1 MQKDQCEALAQRVRE
16 GLEGTHFDIEEQLD
30 APLSGFHQFADGLT
44 GFGAFLIANESVKYW
59 LVFSRWKEE
68 IPNYYLIVFP
78 EDKSN
83 PICEIHRV
91 EGDSLIWNYKPTKQD
106 GKNPERKL
114 RFNTLAEAKGIQLKS
129 DFEVKLFIP
138 HDQDQSALSR
148 FLGDVFKLADI
159 RIRADDI
166 SISLPAEDPASKYSP
181 TTNLNTILYGPPGTG
196 KTYATA
202 RRCVEI
208 CDGERT
214 DEKPPEEI
222 RTRYMQLMDQG
233 RVEFV
238 TFHQSYGYEEFIEG
252 LRPTTKSSDTDDG
265 GQAGFRLTVRDGVLK
280 RLAITAR
287 GPSSSTD
294 QTQGTSSRSFFKV
307 GLGNPQKEPEIFDRC
322 ISESCIRLGWGS
334 EVNWSSS
341 KFRTREA
348 IFKHWKATI
357 NGTVTN
363 RSKPPHFVHLLR
375 NEMRQGD
382 IIVVPNGVDRFKAV
396 GEVTGEYVFDEE
408 SDGYFANCRDVRWH
422 WIAEGNGEEVSA
434 FQEQQLVSPTI
445 HRLNP
450 TQPEFL
456 LSFLNADDAG
466 QSLPHVLIIDEIN
479 RANVS
484 KVMGELITLL
494 EEDKREGADNE
505 VAVTLPYSDDSF
517 TLPANLHILGTMNTA
532 DRSIA
537 LIDTALRRRFQFEE
551 MAPRPKLLRDAKNAT
566 GIDLPKVL
574 RALNRRLEYLIDRDH
589 LIGHAWLMGA
599 KTKDDV
605 DDVMRHKIIPLIAEY
620 FYDDWAKV
628 RAVLGGTDDFVRGQ
642 PLNPPPGLPDETG
655 EERHRWIIRKKFE
668 KNAYACLIAGKR
680 VEDEGATDESS

>member
-1 MQKDQCEALAQRVRE
+1 MREDQCEALAQRVRE

-30 APLSGFHQFADGLT
+30 APLSGFHQFADDLA

-59 LVFSRWKEE
+59 LVFSQWKEE
-68 IPNYYLIVFP
+68 IPDYYLVVFP

-114 RFNTLAEAKGIQLKS
+114 RFNTLAEAKGVQLIS
-129 DFEVKLFIP
+129 DFEVKLSIP
-138 HDQDQSALSR
+138 HDQDHAALSS
-148 FLGDVFKLADI
+148 FLSDVFKLADI
-159 RIRADDI
+159 RRRADDL
-166 SISLPAEDPASKYSP
+166 SISLPAESPAPKYSP
-181 TTNLNTILYGPPGTG
+181 ITNLNTILYGPPGTG
-196 KTYATA
+196 KTFATTS
-202 RRCVEI
+202 RCVEI
-208 CDGERT
+208 CDGERSAN
-214 DEKPPEEI
+214 KPLEEI
-222 RTRYMQLMDQG
+222 RARYTELIKQK

-252 LRPTTKSSDTDDG
+252 LRPTTEKPDTDDG

-280 RLAITAR
+280 RLAKRAR
-287 GPSSSTD
+287 RRSSSAEQSQETLN
-294 QTQGTSSRSFFKV
+294 RRFFKM
-307 GLGNPQKEPEIFDRC
+307 GLGDPQVEPKIFDRC
-322 ISESCIRLGWGS
+322 VAEKCIRLNWCS
-334 EVNWSSS
+334 EVDWSNS
-341 KFRTREA
+341 KFSTLKA
-348 IFKHWKATI
+348 IVEHWQQTI
-357 NGTVTN
+357 DPGFTAQ
-363 RSKPPHFVHLLR
+363 SKPLQFVHLLR
-375 NEMRQGD
+375 NVMQLGD
-382 IIVVPNGVDRFKAV
+382 IIVVPNGIDRFRAI
-396 GEVTGEYVFDEE
+396 GEVTGGYTFDEE
-408 SDGYFANCRDVRWH
+408 ANGYFANRREVQWH
-422 WIAEGNGEEVSA
+422 WIAMDEGKKVSI
-434 FQEQQLVSPTI
+434 FQNQNLAPQTI
-445 HRLNP
+445 HRLSP
-450 TQPEFL
+450 EQPDRL
-456 LSFLNADDAG
+456 LSFLNTDDNG
-466 QSLPHVLIIDEIN
+466 PFPPHVLIIDEIN
-479 RANVS
+479 RANIS

-494 EEDKREGADNE
+494 EEDKREGERNQ
-505 VAVTLPYSDDSF
+505 VAVTLPYSGETF

-566 GIDLPKVL
+566 GIDLPEVL

-599 KTKDDV
+599 KSKADV

-628 RAVLGGTDDFVRGQ
+628 RSVLGGTDDFVRGQ

-655 EERHRWIIRKKFE
+655 EKRHRWIIRKKFG

-680 VEDEGATDESS
+680 VEVEAATDESS